1 MSGGT
6 ISARLARVRFTVG
19 YVAVLLVVSFAI
31 LALGP
36 HARDV
41 IIQRT
46 STNLHNLAHG
56 HIGTLLGSAFV
67 VDAGP
72 IYFWL
77 PFLTCLLVL
86 AELQLRTIRL
96 MVAFLI
102 GHIGAT
108 LVVAVALAAAIEFG
122 WLPVSIAR
130 ASDVGMSYGALAVL
144 GALTATLPPR
154 WRPAW
159 IGWWI
164 AAAITAAIIGG
175 DFTDAGHTVAV
186 ILGLL
191 VSRKVE
197 PAGALDAAAPF
208 HADEFDGLRF
218 PGPGS
223 PLVGHGCDAGVWSA
237 GRGSGL
243 HDRPVQFGAQSGRA
257 LAAGRRR
264 QPDRSSSRSRPARAP
279 SRPARHASRCAR
291 QAERT
296 QSPMIGTCVTLVV
309 QIQPA

>member
-6 ISARLARVRFTVG
+6 ISSRLARVRFTVG

-31 LALGP
+31 LLLGP

-41 IIQRT
+41 IIQRA

-96 MVAFLI
+96 MAAFLV

-108 LVVAVALAAAIEFG
+108 LVVALALAAAVEFG

-159 IGWWI
+159 IGWWVAAAI
-164 AAAITAAIIGG
+164 AAAIIGA

-191 VSRKVE
+191 VSAR
-197 PAGALDAAAPF
+197 L
-208 HADEFDGLRF
+208 
-218 PGPGS
+218 S
-223 PLVGHGCDAGVWSA
+223 
-237 GRGSGL
+237 
-243 HDRPVQFGAQSGRA
+243 RPVQWTPLRLFMLLNSTGFGFLVLAHEWWGMAGTLVFGLLGAGVAYAIAQFSSVRGSAAA
-257 LAAGRRR
+257 LSLEGQGDLTGR
-264 QPDRSSSRSRPARAP
+264 QPV
-279 SRPARHASRCAR
+279 
-291 QAERT
+291 
-296 QSPMIGTCVTLVV
+296 VTG
-309 QIQPA
+309 